1 MTKIGAEALMS
12 RRNEW
17 IGIGVKRVF
26 GVALAG
32 MLVGAMTLA
41 PVAGA
46 AAGRRSRDEERV
58 VSERAIDRT
67 EVENLQRWVSAG
79 HADWCKDARLVAAEE
94 LKRVAAEYSDEGFEL
109 DAVENRDSS
118 SGNRVAFEWATVDG
132 RVAYRV
138 TVERFE
144 WLLPIAKNVESMVWV
159 PTSTEI
165 VVQD

>member
-1 MTKIGAEALMS
+1 MYS
-12 RRNEW
+12 RKNWEW
-17 IGIGVKRVF
+17 IGIGLKRV
-26 GVALAG
+26 GGTAMAAI
-32 MLVGAMTLA
+32 LVGAMATA
-41 PVAGA
+41 PMAGA
-46 AAGRRSRDEERV
+46 AAARGSRVEERV
-58 VSERAIDRT
+58 TNERAIDRA

-109 DAVENRDSS
+109 DAVEDQNLS
-118 SGNRVAFEWATVDG
+118 SGNRATFEWATVDG

-165 VVQD
+165 LVQE

>member
-1 MTKIGAEALMS
+1 MRTGTDWK
-12 RRNEW
+12 W
-17 IGIGVKRVF
+17 IGIGVKRLI
-26 GVALAG
+26 GVGLAG
-32 MLVGAMTLA
+32 MVVGAMALA
-41 PVAGA
+41 PMAGA
-46 AAGRRSRDEERV
+46 AAARGSRVEEQV
-58 VSERAIDRT
+58 TSERAIDRA

-109 DAVENRDSS
+109 DAVEDQDSS
-118 SGNRVAFEWATVDG
+118 SGNRVTFEWATVDG

-165 VVQD
+165 LLQD

>member
-1 MTKIGAEALMS
+1 MTSSLHAMSIGLRWTNMVS
-12 RRNEW
+12 M
-17 IGIGVKRVF
+17 
-26 GVALAG
+26 G
-32 MLVGAMTLA
+32 MARILLGAMAIA
-41 PVAGA
+41 PAAGA
-46 AAGRRSRDEERV
+46 VGVGSARAEERV
-58 VSERAIDRT
+58 TNERAIDRA

-94 LKRVAAEYSDEGFEL
+94 LKRVAAEYSDQGLEM
-109 DAVENRDSS
+109 DAVEDPDLS
-118 SGNRVAFEWATVDG
+118 SGNRATFEWATVDG

-165 VVQD
+165 LVQD

>member
-1 MTKIGAEALMS
+1 MYS
-12 RRNEW
+12 RKNWEW
-17 IGIGVKRVF
+17 IGIGLKRV
-26 GVALAG
+26 GGTAMAAI
-32 MLVGAMTLA
+32 LVGAMATA
-41 PVAGA
+41 PMAGA
-46 AAGRRSRDEERV
+46 AAARGSRVEERV
-58 VSERAIDRT
+58 TNERAIDRA
-67 EVENLQRWVSAG
+67 EVGNLQRWVSAG

-109 DAVENRDSS
+109 DAVEDHDLSG
-118 SGNRVAFEWATVDG
+118 GNRATFEWATVDG

-165 VVQD
+165 LVQE

>member
-1 MTKIGAEALMS
+1 MRTGIDWK
-12 RRNEW
+12 W
-17 IGIGVKRVF
+17 IGIEVKRVV

-32 MLVGAMTLA
+32 MMMGAMTLA
-41 PVAGA
+41 PMAGA
-46 AAGRRSRDEERV
+46 AAARSSGVEELV
-58 VSERAIDRT
+58 TNERAIDRA

-109 DAVENRDSS
+109 DAVEDQDLS
-118 SGNRVAFEWATVDG
+118 SGNRATFEWATVDG

-165 VVQD
+165 LVQD